1 MPINKYKCKH
11 CANIIK
17 RNSTKKWIKS
27 ICIDSG
33 YKETR
38 LILIKQNM
46 TPTTPY
52 TIRLDTE
59 ILENSIKNKNEKQK
73 KELRKRLAKII
84 NNYLKKKQ

>member
-1 MPINKYKCKH
+1 
-11 CANIIK
+11 
-17 RNSTKKWIKS
+17 
-27 ICIDSG
+27 
-33 YKETR
+33 
-38 LILIKQNM
+38 M

>member
-1 MPINKYKCKH
+1 
-11 CANIIK
+11 
-17 RNSTKKWIKS
+17 
-27 ICIDSG
+27 
-33 YKETR
+33 
-38 LILIKQNM
+38 M

-52 TIRLDTE
+52 TIRLDTD